1 LKLNLCPKD
10 KVNDN
15 IGLGLISNY
24 QNTVKGGSVVLGTI
38 VKYQCLNISSFTGRS
53 LLVGSRTRICLSNG
67 EWSGSKPYCIDS
79 SKYMTDYDSSQN
91 SANHSLLFI
100 TIGVAVAIVSVII
113 ALIVGLVLL
122 YRRGVIDIPD
132 ILPKNQN
139 SSSSAT
145 LPVRPDSRVDLS
157 EINSTLEQLSCFE
170 SSPKLEIKSNN
181 NTLKVDYNSTNK
193 WQKEK

>member
-1 LKLNLCPKD
+1 
-10 KVNDN
+10 
-15 IGLGLISNY
+15 
-24 QNTVKGGSVVLGTI
+24 
-38 VKYQCLNISSFTGRS
+38 
-53 LLVGSRTRICLSNG
+53 
-67 EWSGSKPYCIDS
+67 
-79 SKYMTDYDSSQN
+79 MTDSDSSQN

-100 TIGVAVAIVSVII
+100 SIGIAVAIVSVII

-157 EINSTLEQLSCFE
+157 EINTTLEQLSCFE

-181 NTLKVDYNSTNK
+181 NTLKVDYNSTN
-193 WQKEK
+193 